1 MLQTK
6 TVRPNTYA
14 LLKKLMG
21 LEILSSFNLAGG
33 TSLSLQIG
41 HRTSTDLDF
50 FGKTDINFDFVKT
63 EIIADFDFHVQHDT
77 KNILIGFIDGVKV
90 DFVRYKYDLL
100 NPPIVKD
107 GIRLLS
113 VEDIGCMKL
122 SAIIGRGRKR
132 DFFDLFFIM
141 KQIPFGDLLNLYQ
154 SKYYDGSL
162 QLILKS
168 IVYFDD
174 AESDEYPFLF
184 EEVSWEEVKESI
196 ELSFKNYY
204 KTL

>member
-1 MLQTK
+1 
-6 TVRPNTYA
+6 
-14 LLKKLMG
+14 MG

-132 DFFDLFFIM
+132 DFFDLFFIL

-174 AESDEYPFLF
+174 AESDEDPFLF